1 MIEILPGILWLST
14 GDDIGRDALRSHGV
28 SVLVTDR
35 DDLAHT
41 NVLRLDVKGE
51 DGPEKLGTAIARLY
65 TKRVCA
71 AVCVNGIPHPRAVV
85 GVLMRE
91 VAGVRDTD
99 LIETIAAANYPA
111 M

>member
-14 GDDIGRDALRSHGV
+14 GDDNGRDALRSHGV

-35 DDLAHT
+35 DDLAYGK
-41 NVLRLDVKGE
+41 VLRLDVKGE
-51 DGPEKLGTAIARLY
+51 DGPQRLGTAIARLY

-71 AVCVNGIPHPRAVV
+71 AVCVSGLAHPRALI

-91 VAGVRDTD
+91 VAGVRDPD
-99 LIETIAAANYPA
+99 MIETITAANFPG